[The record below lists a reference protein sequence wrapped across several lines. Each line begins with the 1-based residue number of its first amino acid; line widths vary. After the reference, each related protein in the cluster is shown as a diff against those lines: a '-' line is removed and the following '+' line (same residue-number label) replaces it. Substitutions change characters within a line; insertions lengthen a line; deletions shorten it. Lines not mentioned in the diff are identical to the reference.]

1 METRYIDFD
10 VDFTEAKG
18 RIRKKM
24 RRNQDLMV
32 HYQTKAEKVLENVT
46 EKQESV
52 SSSIG
57 EEDTRTDYNRETD
70 FSQFTDDFELNME
83 ELEYD
88 EINVP
93 PKLLVSQKS
102 RILKIQTSDAD
113 LLKAAEDKDWD
124 DLDIEETEF
133 QKIQRLIK
141 PNDQVIDIVN
151 CARLIGLEL
160 IGNVYFT

>member
-1 METRYIDFD
+1 
-10 VDFTEAKG
+10 
-18 RIRKKM
+18 
-24 RRNQDLMV
+24 
-32 HYQTKAEKVLENVT
+32 
-46 EKQESV
+46 
-52 SSSIG
+52 
-57 EEDTRTDYNRETD
+57 
-70 FSQFTDDFELNME
+70 ME
-83 ELEYD
+83 ELEHD
-88 EINVP
+88 ETNVP

-102 RILKIQTSDAD
+102 SILKIQTSDAD
-113 LLKAAEDKDWD
+113 LLKAAEDKGWD